1 MIRHK
6 WIVGM
11 RNKLSSLAMECD
23 SCAAIEDSKLTSK
36 EREDLQKILRK
47 AIQYIDKRI
56 AIKT

>member
-1 MIRHK
+1 MIRNK

-23 SCAAIEDSKLTSK
+23 SCAAIEDCQLTPK
-36 EREDLQKILRK
+36 EREDLQNMLKK

-56 AIKT
+56 AVKT